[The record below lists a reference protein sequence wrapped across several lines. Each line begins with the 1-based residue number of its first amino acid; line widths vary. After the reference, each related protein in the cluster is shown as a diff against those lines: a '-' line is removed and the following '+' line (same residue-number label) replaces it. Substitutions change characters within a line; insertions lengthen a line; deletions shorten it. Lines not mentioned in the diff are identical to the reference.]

1 MANISRFT
9 LDFGAIKHIFLT
21 RRFYLWFI
29 PTLFVLQGAYTI
41 GYVQSEQ
48 VDVINAENQIK
59 QRIAMDLTH
68 NFDVL
73 PIYIE
78 DGTEGG
84 RYLAKLNKILIDK
97 HYPIRVVGVEVSATA
112 ADPELRQYNLVLT
125 GINNDTYIIVVHPP
139 ISLFSFISLWPFF
152 IAIFIASIYI
162 FYSEKTLKNVAEER
176 FIDID
181 PCRLKI
187 DLHQKVLVNPVTGV
201 QVALANKPL
210 CFYASL
216 VEYCLKY
223 PEKSLNPNKDL
234 PDEFSQLC
242 RKYFSRLIELG
253 HTIRKRP
260 NFASNLEKTLSEIRA
275 ALDELYGDDIKTKDY
290 VYPKKAVGE
299 GSRSKAHNFALTEI
313 NQEVV
318 KVLGS

>member
-1 MANISRFT
+1 MATTTRFS
-9 LDFGAIKHIFLT
+9 LDFTAIKNIFLT
-21 RRFYLWFI
+21 RRFYLWFL

-48 VDVINAENQIK
+48 DDVITAENQIK

-73 PIYIE
+73 PIYKE
-78 DGTEGG
+78 DGSEGG

-97 HYPIRVVGVEVSATA
+97 NYPIRVVGVEVSPTA
-112 ADPELRQYNLVLT
+112 ANTDDRQYNLVLT
-125 GINNDTYIIVVHPP
+125 GINNDAYIIVVHPP
-139 ISLFSFISLWPFF
+139 ISLFAFVSLWPFL
-152 IAIFIASIYI
+152 IAVAIAAIYI
-162 FYSEKTLKNVAEER
+162 FFSEKTLKNVAEEQ
-176 FIDID
+176 FVDIN

-187 DLHQKVLVNPVTGV
+187 DLHQKMLVNPITGV
-201 QVALANKPL
+201 KVALANKPL

-216 VEYCLKY
+216 VEYCLKH
-223 PEKSLNPNKDL
+223 PEKTLNPNKDL

-275 ALDELYGDDIKTKDY
+275 ALDELYGDDIKTKDF

-299 GSRSKAHNFALTEI
+299 GSRSKAHNFALTEL

-318 KVLGS
+318 KVIGS